1 MDFVEIV
8 RISVIY
14 FTIFR
19 KSLLKF
25 PKSQEPGREAGE
37 RDVVL
42 VVVTKLCSD
51 SCKFLYYSGGVTTLQ
66 ALLPTTMTQN
76 KNMQDSG

>member
-25 PKSQEPGREAGE
+25 QVSQEPGREAEE
-37 RDVVL
+37 RDVVRGEQHQQ
-42 VVVTKLCSD
+42 VVVAIINLKVFNEIS
-51 SCKFLYYSGGVTTLQ
+51 SAEIS
-66 ALLPTTMTQN
+66 
-76 KNMQDSG
+76 